1 MARRRIRTRRSNHAA
16 GEKRLARLIARLL
29 AAQRKRI
36 LAAAGFQKQG
46 NPIQPG
52 FWDEENQRMTREIHG
67 LLVVLATAAADVSL
81 DELDV
86 GGVDLAIVHQRILDW
101 AGQYSFELVS
111 GLNETTR
118 AVIEDAL
125 RQFYEIE
132 GMTRQDFVDM
142 IAPSFGPARAEM
154 IAVTET
160 TRAYNEAHRE
170 TMEEIAAAGF
180 EMVNYWQTSK
190 DELVCP
196 LCAPR
201 DGLPEEEWDSPDWP
215 PLHVNCRCD
224 VASSLA

>member
-1 MARRRIRTRRSNHAA
+1 M
-16 GEKRLARLIARLL
+16 
-29 AAQRKRI
+29 
-36 LAAAGFQKQG
+36 
-46 NPIQPG
+46 
-52 FWDEENQRMTREIHG
+52 
-67 LLVVLATAAADVSL
+67 
-81 DELDV
+81 
-86 GGVDLAIVHQRILDW
+86 
-101 AGQYSFELVS
+101 S
-111 GLNETTR
+111 GINDTTR

-142 IAPSFGPARAEM
+142 ISPSFGAARAEM